1 MIASILYSL
10 YDQHRMSKNL
20 TVIFYLLFYIRME
33 KFKVWNVAGLT
44 KFSKGEI
51 VLTDCNQDAN
61 WEVRVYK
68 TDCDWDFL
76 LNDNGNKVSY
86 SLAFN
91 RLRPL
96 DVDSQL
102 FTAGTLEQ
110 RVMKKTFT
118 DEKLDKAADYIKA
131 VNDFSD
137 LTMKLRNK
145 LGTIANNLM
154 WKINELTISADAYD
168 AEAFSKA
175 LSDMEKVT
183 KFLKGKPMTDIK
195 EMYDKLIGDDPEE
208 TFDPQTLLD

>member
-1 MIASILYSL
+1 
-10 YDQHRMSKNL
+10 
-20 TVIFYLLFYIRME
+20 ME
-33 KFKVWNVAGLT
+33 KFVVWNVAGLT

-51 VLTDCNQDAN
+51 VLSDAVQDAN

-91 RLRPL
+91 RLRPVN
-96 DVDSQL
+96 VDSHL

-118 DEKLDKAADYIKA
+118 DEKLDKAADYIKT

-145 LGTIANNLM
+145 LGTTANNLM

-168 AEAFSKA
+168 AEAFNKAMNDMKA
-175 LSDMEKVT
+175 LVE
-183 KFLKGKPMTDIK
+183 FLKGKPMTDIK
-195 EMYDKLIGDDPEE
+195 ALYDKVVWDEE
-208 TFDPQTLLD
+208 EEAFDPSSVLE